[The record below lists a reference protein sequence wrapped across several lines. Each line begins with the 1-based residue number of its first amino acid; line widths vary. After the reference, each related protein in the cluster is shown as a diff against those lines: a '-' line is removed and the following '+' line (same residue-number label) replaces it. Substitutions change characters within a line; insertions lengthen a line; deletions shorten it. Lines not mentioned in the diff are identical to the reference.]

1 MTFIRVETDF
11 EPVTEGPGLPGHALS
26 LTGEQT
32 KAQVCEG
39 SFINRLYLRTN
50 IYLAAISCA
59 QFTPQDFCPS
69 WSIWYIY
76 GGIS

>member
-39 SFINRLYLRTN
+39 SFINRLYLQTN
-50 IYLAAISCA
+50 IYLAAIS
-59 QFTPQDFCPS
+59 
-69 WSIWYIY
+69 
-76 GGIS
+76 